1 MLKKLKHVLHNALH
15 SWVGVLPYYEKDSR
29 ILKEGKYSLREI
41 PGLYSKIIEFGKE
54 EGLGKVKGSVIVRDV
69 CICKGRRHYRG
80 REYLIKVASGIE
92 VAFGFVRV
100 VRWKEDKMATVEVV

>member
-1 MLKKLKHVLHNALH
+1 MPKKLKHVLHNALH
-15 SWVGVLPYYEKDSR
+15 SWVGPGGGYDADTDHLKD
-29 ILKEGKYSLREI
+29 GKYSVRNL
-41 PGLYSKIIEFGKE
+41 PTLYRTLVEFGE
-54 EGLGKVKGSVIVRDV
+54 HVDLRDIRGSVVVRNV

-80 REYLIKVASGIE
+80 REYLIKVASGTE